1 VYYAPIS
8 PRRVSVAC
16 RVLRVGPLSRSL
28 ALSLSLLLP
37 LLLLA
42 GQRLSTFACRP
53 VCKATHRVDAID
65 PGLHGHTLLVNVSL
79 AHDEP
84 ISLQLW
90 RQAGVEE
97 DPSEMHQ
104 VQPPLRR
111 AALRCARPPPPHQ
124 TARSMPGSDRRE
136 HDVDSWV
143 VSNMWDDRL
152 SANSYA
158 SQVMDDRDK
167 GHHTSPAQASRH
179 SDSQNAPD
187 AGSASDTAPNNARAL
202 WTCREGEQGG
212 VVLESADALTAPGRL
227 VSVALAARLA
237 PPRAVVE
244 LQRSQGRG
252 QQDTDFHQFG
262 PHVLVV
268 AAWDQMCQVGP
279 DDEAAGLPCRTLF
292 TTTRLH
298 LHAPST
304 LDT

>member
-1 VYYAPIS
+1 VT
-8 PRRVSVAC
+8 
-16 RVLRVGPLSRSL
+16 
-28 ALSLSLLLP
+28 
-37 LLLLA
+37 

-53 VCKATHRVDAID
+53 VCEATHRVEAID

-90 RQAGVEE
+90 RQAGLEE
-97 DPSEMHQ
+97 DPSEVHQ

-111 AALRCARPPPPHQ
+111 AALRCARTQPPYQ
-124 TARSMPGSDRRE
+124 TAGSMPGSDRRE

-152 SANSYA
+152 SAHSYA
-158 SQVMDDRDK
+158 SQVMDDVDQ
-167 GHHTSPAQASRH
+167 GHHTSPAHPASRDP
-179 SDSQNAPD
+179 DSQDAPD
-187 AGSASDTAPNNARAL
+187 AGSLAGSASDTAPNNARAL

-212 VVLESADALTAPGRL
+212 VVLESSDVLTAPGRL

-252 QQDTDFHQFG
+252 RQDTDFHQFG
-262 PHVLVV
+262 PHVLVM
-268 AAWDQMCQVGP
+268 AAWDQMCQVSP

-292 TTTRLH
+292 TTTRLP
-298 LHAPST
+298 LHVLST
-304 LDT
+304 IDS